1 MRYTALTYSFSYLE
15 PVCAPWEKN
24 LNKSIYTYMC
34 NLFTIQQ
41 KLPFIALQINYTEL
55 KIKNEL
61 KINQRSGINHNH
73 MYNSFQW
80 VLRVLAE
87 YGT

>member
-1 MRYTALTYSFSYLE
+1 MY
-15 PVCAPWEKN
+15 
-24 LNKSIYTYMC
+24 
-34 NLFTIQQ
+34 NLFTVQQ

-73 MYNSFQW
+73 MYNSFQRA
-80 VLRVLAE
+80 LGVLAD
-87 YGT
+87 YGTPKWSWEIPKLITAI